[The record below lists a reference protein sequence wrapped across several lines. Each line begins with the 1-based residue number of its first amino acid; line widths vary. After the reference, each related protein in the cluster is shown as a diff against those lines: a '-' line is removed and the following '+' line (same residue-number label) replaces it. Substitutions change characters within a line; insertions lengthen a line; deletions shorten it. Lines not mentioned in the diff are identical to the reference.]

1 MDHPC
6 DHYNGDPTL
15 TKLLA
20 YLDNRPEALSAI
32 KCASFDPEGAAHLP
46 NSAFAWEDMRRYPIH
61 SREDTIASIAYRSK
75 YAGALRIPAD
85 VDEKLAQAAEAYGVK
100 PEMFRAYSAKT
111 AAAQPPVPYALPDQE
126 RLPLGSP
133 AQIKVAC
140 EVLARDG
147 HSLPLSTRVD
157 AYVKVAAAAADHGM
171 PVDGDIGAYAGL
183 NSCHTQ
189 VMRDRI
195 GMRAATTKIAAC
207 VTAYDALDAALGQMP
222 PVIQE
227 RETLL
232 RLASKIAQLDEAADI
247 QQHYGK
253 KIFDPMKTVFNSG
266 EKIAACAN
274 VGTEKFMALPPE
286 VWKQVDV
293 PEMADIAASG
303 DVARFKQVYETL
315 PMDIKMVL
323 EKQL

>member
-32 KCASFDPEGAAHLP
+32 KCASFDPDGASQLP
-46 NSAFAWEDMRRYPIH
+46 NSAFAWEEMRRYPIH

-75 YAGALRIPAD
+75 YAGDLRVPAD
-85 VDEKLAQAAEAYGVK
+85 VDEKLAQAADAYGVK
-100 PEMFRAYSAKT
+100 PEMFRAYTAKT
-111 AAAQPPVPYALPDQE
+111 AAAEPTRYALPDRQ
-126 RLPLGSP
+126 RLPLNSP
-133 AQIKVAC
+133 AQVKVAR

-147 HSLPLSTRVD
+147 HTLPLPERIN
-157 AYVKVAAAAADHGM
+157 AYVKLASAAADHGM
-171 PVDGDIGAYAGL
+171 PVDGDIGTYAGL
-183 NSCHTQ
+183 NACHTQ
-189 VMRDRI
+189 VLRDRV
-195 GMRAATTKIAAC
+195 GMRAATTKVAAC
-207 VTAYDALDAALGQMP
+207 ATAYDALDAALGQMP
-222 PVIQE
+222 QVI
-227 RETLL
+227 RNRDTLL
-232 RLASKIAQLDEAADI
+232 GLASKIAQLDEAAGI

-274 VGTEKFMALPPE
+274 VGVEKFMALPAE